1 MEFSKSLKYT
11 GMVVAV
17 LATQGGIDM
26 QWLYV
31 LLMFLVMIFTVYET
45 VGYYREYKRS
55 KTRRDQV
62 NFFVKIGV
70 LVVLIVLFVWMI
82 NQVIDIGTGMIGA

>member
-1 MEFSKSLKYT
+1 
-11 GMVVAV
+11 
-17 LATQGGIDM
+17 M

-31 LLMFLVMIFTVYET
+31 LLMLLVMIFTVYET

-55 KTRRDQV
+55 KTKRDQL
-62 NFFVKIGV
+62 NFFLKIGV
-70 LVVLIVLFVWMI
+70 LIALIVLFVWMI

>member
-1 MEFSKSLKYT
+1 
-11 GMVVAV
+11 
-17 LATQGGIDM
+17 M

-31 LLMFLVMIFTVYET
+31 LLMLLVMIFTVYET

-62 NFFVKIGV
+62 NFFLKIGV
-70 LVVLIVLFVWMI
+70 LVVLIILFVWMI
-82 NQVIDIGTGMIGA
+82 NQVIDIGTGMIAA

>member
-1 MEFSKSLKYT
+1 
-11 GMVVAV
+11 
-17 LATQGGIDM
+17 M

-62 NFFVKIGV
+62 NFFLKIGV

>member
-1 MEFSKSLKYT
+1 
-11 GMVVAV
+11 
-17 LATQGGIDM
+17 M

>member
-1 MEFSKSLKYT
+1 
-11 GMVVAV
+11 
-17 LATQGGIDM
+17 M

-45 VGYYREYKRS
+45 VGYYREYQRS
-55 KTRRDQV
+55 KTKRDQL
-62 NFFVKIGV
+62 NFFLKIGV